1 MPYLTQFATSS
12 SKLQSQLQLKSN
24 HHSTTFSLPRFH
36 FHPPSKSSKMQFT
49 TVAIL
54 LAAAIGANAAPTDFT
69 KRLDSVPLS
78 IYSGEQCA
86 SQAVTTAYI
95 PTDGSCFPTSPIF
108 SGNTNS
114 FYVDPANLT
123 KLPAG
128 CSRKLT
134 LRDCEREKES

>member
-1 MPYLTQFATSS
+1 
-12 SKLQSQLQLKSN
+12 
-24 HHSTTFSLPRFH
+24 
-36 FHPPSKSSKMQFT
+36 MQFT

-54 LAAAIGANAAPTDFT
+54 LAAAIGANAAPTDFS
-69 KRLDSVPLS
+69 KRLDAVPLS
-78 IYSGEQCA
+78 IFSGEQCA

-114 FYVDPANLT
+114 FYVDPANLS

-128 CSRKLT
+128 CSLVIYQDRECSGKNTKTVTKVGKTCLT
-134 LRDCEREKES
+134 FGAFKPIGSAKTVGTC